1 MLSVIRFVP
10 KRLFVPRP
18 YFRSARLFS
27 TINMPHQDKQ
37 VFDLTSD
44 TATQPT
50 DEMFD
55 IMKLAHRGDDVFT
68 VNTVFGHFL
77 YIST

>member
-1 MLSVIRFVP
+1 MLITSVFS
-10 KRLFVPRP
+10 KHLLS
-18 YFRSARLFS
+18 RSTFFSRSSVRLFS
-27 TINMPHQDKQ
+27 IMPHQHNQ

-55 IMKLAHRGDDVFT
+55 MMKAAHRGDDVFG
-68 VNTVFGHFL
+68 VN
-77 YIST
+77 I

>member
-1 MLSVIRFVP
+1 
-10 KRLFVPRP
+10 
-18 YFRSARLFS
+18 
-27 TINMPHQDKQ
+27 MPHQRNQ

-55 IMKLAHRGDDVFT
+55 MMKAAHRGDDVFG
-68 VNTVFGHFL
+68 VN
-77 YIST
+77 I